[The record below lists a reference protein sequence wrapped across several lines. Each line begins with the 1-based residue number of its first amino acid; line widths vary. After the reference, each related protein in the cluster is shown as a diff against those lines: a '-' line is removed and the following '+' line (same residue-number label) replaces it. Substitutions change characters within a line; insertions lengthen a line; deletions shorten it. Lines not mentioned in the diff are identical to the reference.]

1 MTYLAFN
8 SRTIGTII
16 NKFPDGQILKL
27 NKQEGT
33 GKERLENVLMKITE
47 FRGEA
52 QALEKPKSMLAST
65 ASNKPKKRY
74 ETGQGSGPGGNNPV
88 SAQINYSLPRREPNC
103 RVCYHLKEADMSR
116 PA

>member
-33 GKERLENVLMKITE
+33 RRKRLENVLMKITE
-47 FRGEA
+47 FGGEA
-52 QALEKPKSMLAST
+52 QALEMMKSMLALA
-65 ASNKPKKRY
+65 ASNKPKKR
-74 ETGQGSGPGGNNPV
+74 
-88 SAQINYSLPRREPNC
+88 
-103 RVCYHLKEADMSR
+103 
-116 PA
+116 